1 MSNPSKH
8 EVYLAKKYAIKR
20 FDPEDLQKSVIGIA
34 DDFTLYDLFLL
45 INSVD
50 VVIPDIAEALGM
62 KEFDLFWNQMNISR
76 DLDDDNNIDYLEL
89 CWHPDYD
96 ITETPKIG
104 KPTDQKSVLAD
115 DEMNYW
121 DNPSSCEISNLMS
134 FHGVGSGC
142 PVKNLDDHK
151 CDNNCPDETSY
162 GIWPCTLNNLAHLP
176 IRVSPTVEFYPPYV
190 ESNREFS
197 STNFTLTINPTLW
210 CFITSILWELTF
222 GGYTPND
229 IKDTI
234 SEINKSGEV
243 HE

>member
-1 MSNPSKH
+1 MNDTTKH
-8 EVYLAKKYAIKR
+8 EVHLTKEYASNGFKL
-20 FDPEDLQKSVIGIA
+20 EDFQKPVTEIA
-34 DDFTLYDLFLL
+34 DNFTLYDLFVL
-45 INSVD
+45 IEFSD
-50 VVIPDIAEALGM
+50 GIIPDIAETLGM
-62 KEFDLFWNQMNISR
+62 EEFDSFWKQIRLPR
-76 DLDDDNNIDYLEL
+76 DPDDDDDIDFLEL

-96 ITETPKIG
+96 ILETPKTG
-104 KPTDQKSVLAD
+104 KQTDQKSILAD

-151 CDNNCPDETSY
+151 CDKNCPNETSY

-176 IRVSPTVEFYPPYV
+176 IRVVPTVEFYPPYV
-190 ESNREFS
+190 ESNSELER
-197 STNFTLTINPTLW
+197 TDFTLTINPTLW

-222 GGYTPND
+222 GGNSPNK

-234 SEINKSGEV
+234 AQIKKSGES